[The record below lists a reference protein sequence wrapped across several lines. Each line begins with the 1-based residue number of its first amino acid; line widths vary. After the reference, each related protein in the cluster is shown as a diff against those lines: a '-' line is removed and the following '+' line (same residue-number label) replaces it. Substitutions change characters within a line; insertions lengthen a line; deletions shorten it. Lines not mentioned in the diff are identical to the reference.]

1 MSRHIAHVATATS
14 VLALRRFDLKVNYN
28 GVERRLESSEL
39 KGISLLLV
47 TQLRPRI
54 SQMCCSCF
62 RISERSGNTGE
73 KEKAEKTDSPLHLF

>member
-28 GVERRLESSEL
+28 SSDL

-47 TQLRPRI
+47 TQLHPRV
-54 SQMCCSCF
+54 SHVLQLFQDF
-62 RISERSGNTGE
+62 RTFR
-73 KEKAEKTDSPLHLF
+73 